1 MMIASLS
8 LNTEICFD
16 WKNWKKLQNL
26 KKTHS
31 LNGREVR

>member
-26 KKTHS
+26 KKKTFP
-31 LNGREVR
+31 